1 PGLALFGTW
10 GFIVGRVLGVGL
22 RQAVRAWY
30 IRRLLPD
37 AHLARLALRA
47 LRPMA
52 IAVGATVLLR
62 LVLWGGERSAAQAA
76 AEVILFVA
84 AYLAATLWLERDLI
98 AEIRRTWGGGGLSRL
113 AEVETEAPAPAAPR

>member
-1 PGLALFGTW
+1 
-10 GFIVGRVLGVGL
+10 
-22 RQAVRAWY
+22 
-30 IRRLLPD
+30 
-37 AHLARLALRA
+37 
-47 LRPMA
+47 
-52 IAVGATVLLR
+52 VLLR